1 MPFVE
6 RVREASGVIFDF
18 NGTLSDDEAVLEK
31 SYSLALNDLDLEP
44 LKYGEYE
51 SLLGLSDVD
60 ISRRLVD
67 ARGASCDVEEL
78 LQALAARYSAL
89 SHGAELIASST
100 AELVKTLQS
109 EGKKVGIVTG
119 TSRQLLEPVLKENG
133 LDSLIP
139 NSVTIEDVTAGKPD
153 PQGFLLGAKYLKVS
167 PESVV
172 VFEDSV
178 AGVRAALRAQMC
190 SVAVGANTAAAAIA
204 DFAFDSMGRAAEQ
217 YLCAG

>member
-6 RVREASGVIFDF
+6 RIRRASGVIFDF

-31 SYSLALNDLDLEP
+31 SYSLALEDLDLKP
-44 LKYGEYE
+44 LKSGEYE
-51 SLLGLSDVD
+51 SLLGLSEVD
-60 ISRRLVD
+60 ISRSLVQD
-67 ARGASCDVEEL
+67 RGASCDVEEL
-78 LQALAARYSAL
+78 LEALAARYTAL
-89 SHGAELIASST
+89 SHGAELITTST
-100 AELVKTLQS
+100 VDLVKTLQC

-119 TSRQLLEPVLKENG
+119 TLRSLLEPVLKENG
-133 LDSLIP
+133 LDSLLP

-153 PQGFLLGAKYLKVS
+153 PQGFLLGAKHLKVS

-178 AGVRAALRAQMC
+178 AGVTAARRAQMC
-190 SVAVGANTAAAAIA
+190 TVAVGTNTAAAAIA
-204 DFAFDSMGRAAEQ
+204 DFAFDSMGKAAEQ